1 MAHDL
6 PQDDAGRGVPPLLP
20 WQPCLLAY
28 VGGILGLEYPAS
40 ALVGLALLALFV
52 GGLSPLV
59 GPLKHAGAGPPAQQ
73 VSAFL
78 KQTRLWLMGR
88 NARPGLPALVAAF
101 ALGLGA
107 GWLALPAT
115 PATPPCLTAKPAT
128 AIGRVASADP
138 RPGRR
143 LALVLDEVRLNGQD
157 CADAP
162 LPGRLA
168 VTFDHPDLT
177 PVPGDILAVTGRIRP
192 TAGFANP
199 GTTDFAFLRRLE
211 GVFFR
216 VYAKGGRGDLTRLT
230 ASDDSLAIWRQAL
243 QGRVAAAL
251 APPPDAPAGDSAASA
266 GRAMVAALLFDDKS
280 GFTETDLDLVRRAS
294 LAHTLAL
301 SGMNVAYV
309 VGLAAALVLAVG
321 RLCPGVYLRLP
332 RQKLIVVAAA
342 PLVVAYCWIGG
353 GSPSLVRA
361 ALMFAAFGVMLLLG
375 RDKALFDGLFLALA
389 AFLVVSP
396 LAAYSASLQL
406 SALAVA
412 GIALFWSPFVRA
424 TSRVP
429 GHGTLARAILV
440 GGLGILWTS
449 LSAEAAVLPLIAR
462 LFGDFAFAPWINL
475 LWLPILGCL
484 VMPLV
489 LCGAAAAAVPGLD
502 AVAAALL
509 MAGADC
515 CAWLMRGL
523 AALDAQGLLTAR
535 AVLRPSAPELLGCY
549 GLLAALALAV
559 ASKRPLP
566 KAALAVSLLL
576 LTGPSLARG
585 LEAFSPEVAV
595 TVLDVGQGQS
605 VAVAVPGGQR
615 LLIDAGGLFGSFDV
629 GRAVVGA
636 FLADGR
642 PPRLE
647 LVIASHPHS
656 DHVKGYVSLLDRFA
670 IGTYLD
676 NGGAPEGELGP
687 ALADV
692 LARRHIPTRSL
703 AAGDR
708 LDLGGG
714 LVLEVLHPGPDADLS
729 HNNGSLVLRLTRNGR
744 GLALFPGDA
753 ETSVLRKLAASGQN
767 LQAEVLVLPH
777 HGSSSSLSRRF
788 YAAVAP
794 KIALASCGDAGHYPS
809 AKVVE
814 ALARVHC
821 PVLAT
826 KDYGAVTVR
835 LDGEGGIIGLQ
846 TMREASP
853 TASGSE
859 TVVALPR

>member
-6 PQDDAGRGVPPLLP
+6 PHDDAGRGVPPLMP

-28 VGGILGLEYPAS
+28 AGGILGVEYLLPAL
-40 ALVGLALLALFV
+40 AGLALLALFV
-52 GGLSPLV
+52 RGLTPRV
-59 GPLKHAGAGPPAQQ
+59 GPLKSAGAALPP
-73 VSAFL
+73 
-78 KQTRLWLMGR
+78 TGR
-88 NARPGLPALVAAF
+88 KIFFFINNTLVFFKGRDTKPSLPALLAAF

-115 PATPPCLTAKPAT
+115 PDAPPCLAAKSVTAV
-128 AIGRVASADP
+128 GRVISVDP
-138 RPGRR
+138 RPQHR
-143 LALVLDEVRLNGQD
+143 LALVLDAVRLAGPD
-157 CADAP
+157 CADTP

-168 VTFDHPDLT
+168 VTFDRPDLT
-177 PVPGDILAVTGRIRP
+177 PVPGDVLAVTGRIRP

-216 VYAKGGRGDLTRLT
+216 TYAKGGRGEVTRL
-230 ASDDSLAIWRQAL
+230 AAGDNPLPIWRQAL
-243 QGRVAAAL
+243 RDRVAAVL
-251 APPPDAPAGDSAASA
+251 AQPPAVLSDARSDDSAAA
-266 GRAMVAALLFDDKS
+266 VGRAMVAALLFDDKS
-280 GFTETDLDLVRRAS
+280 GFAETDLDLVRRAS

-309 VGLAAALVLAVG
+309 VGLAAALVLAIG
-321 RLCPGVYLRLP
+321 RLTPRIYLRLP
-332 RQKLIVVAAA
+332 RQKLIVLTAA

-353 GSPSLVRA
+353 GSPSLLRA
-361 ALMFAAFGVMLLLG
+361 ALMFAAFGVMLLFG

-389 AFLVVSP
+389 AFLIVSP

-412 GIALFWSPFVRA
+412 GISLFWPPFARA
-424 TSRVP
+424 TARIP
-429 GHGTLARAILV
+429 GQGTLLRTLLV

-449 LSAEAAVLPLIAR
+449 LTAEAAVLPLIAR

-475 LWLPILGCL
+475 LWLPILGCV

-502 AVAAALL
+502 ALAHALL
-509 MAGADC
+509 TAGADC
-515 CAWLMRGL
+515 CAWLMRAL

-549 GLLAALALAV
+549 GLLAVLALAA
-559 ASKRPLP
+559 ASKKTLP
-566 KAALAVSLLL
+566 RAALVVSLLL
-576 LTGPSLARG
+576 LTGPNLARG
-585 LEAFSPEVAV
+585 LEAFSQQVSI

-605 VAVAVPGGQR
+605 VAVTVPGGQR

-642 PPRLE
+642 PPSLDMAM
-647 LVIASHPHS
+647 ASHPHS

-670 IGTYLD
+670 IGTFLD

-692 LARRHIPTRSL
+692 LARRQIATRSL
-703 AAGDR
+703 AAGDS
-708 LDLGGG
+708 LNLGHG
-714 LVLEVLHPGPDADLS
+714 LTLEVLHPGPEADLS
-729 HNNGSLVLRLTRNGR
+729 QNNGSLILRLTRNGR

-767 LQAEVLVLPH
+767 LQADVLILPH

-794 KIALASCGDAGHYPS
+794 KIAVASCGDAGRYPS
-809 AKVVE
+809 SKVVE
-814 ALARVHC
+814 ALARLAC

-826 KDYGAVTVR
+826 KDSGAVTVR
-835 LDGEGGIIGLQ
+835 LDGDGKIVAVETARPGG
-846 TMREASP
+846 AP
-853 TASGSE
+853 
-859 TVVALPR
+859 

>member
-28 VGGILGLEYPAS
+28 AGGILGVEYLLPA
-40 ALVGLALLALFV
+40 LLGLALLALFV
-52 GGLSPLV
+52 GGLSPPVGLLKRV
-59 GPLKHAGAGPPAQQ
+59 GPGSGPTAPWRPFDCNK
-73 VSAFL
+73 AFEL
-78 KQTRLWLMGR
+78 VKGR
-88 NARPGLPALVAAF
+88 GMSPGLPALVAAF

-107 GWLALPAT
+107 GWLALPA
-115 PATPPCLTAKPAT
+115 PPDAPPCLAAKPVT
-128 AIGRVASADP
+128 AVGRVASVDP

-143 LALVLDEVRLNGQD
+143 LALVLDEPRLSGQD
-157 CADAP
+157 CADTL

-168 VTFDHPDLT
+168 VTFDHPDVT
-177 PVPGDILAVTGRIRP
+177 PVPGDVLAVTGRIRP

-216 VYAKGGRGDLTRLT
+216 VYAKGGRGDLTRLA
-230 ASDDSLAIWRQAL
+230 ASDNALAIWRQAL
-243 QGRVAAAL
+243 RDRVAAAL
-251 APPPDAPAGDSAASA
+251 APPFPASPETSPDDSAASA

-280 GFTETDLDLVRRAS
+280 GFAETDLDLVRRAS

-321 RLCPGVYLRLP
+321 RIWPGVYLRLP
-332 RQKLIVVAAA
+332 RPKFIVLAAA

-353 GSPSLVRA
+353 GSPSLLRA
-361 ALMFAAFGVMLLLG
+361 ALMFAAFGVMLLWG
-375 RDKALFDGLFLALA
+375 RDNALFDGLFLALA
-389 AFLVVSP
+389 AFLAVSP
-396 LAAYSASLQL
+396 LVAYSASLQL

-412 GIALFWSPFVRA
+412 GISLFWPPFARA
-424 TSRVP
+424 TARIP

-449 LSAEAAVLPLIAR
+449 LAAEAAVLPLIAR

-502 AVAAALL
+502 AVAHMLL
-509 MAGADC
+509 TAGADC

-559 ASKRPLP
+559 ASRRPLP

-585 LEAFSPEVAV
+585 VEAFSPEVAV

-605 VAVAVPGGQR
+605 VAVTVPGGRR

-636 FLADGR
+636 YLADGQ

-647 LVIASHPHS
+647 AAIASHPHS

-670 IGTYLD
+670 IGAFLD
-676 NGGAPEGELGP
+676 NGGVPEGELGP

-692 LARRHIPTRSL
+692 LARRRIPTRSL
-703 AAGDR
+703 AAGDS
-708 LDLGGG
+708 LDLGHG
-714 LVLEVLHPGPDADLS
+714 LALDVLHPGPQADLS
-729 HNNGSLVLRLTRNGR
+729 HNNGSLILRLTRNGH
-744 GLALFPGDA
+744 GLALFSGDA
-753 ETSVLRKLAASGQN
+753 ETAVLRKLAATGCN

-814 ALARVHC
+814 ALARLGC

-826 KDYGAVTVR
+826 RDNGAITVR
-835 LDGEGGIIGLQ
+835 LGGGGGIVDLQ
-846 TMREASP
+846 TMREAGRP
-853 TASGSE
+853 
-859 TVVALPR
+859 

>member
-6 PQDDAGRGVPPLLP
+6 LHDDAGRGVPPLLP

-28 VGGILGLEYPAS
+28 AGGILGLEYPLP
-40 ALVGLALLALFV
+40 ALAGLALLALFV
-52 GGLSPLV
+52 AGLTPGV
-59 GPLKHAGAGPPAQQ
+59 GPLKHAGAGPSPQT
-73 VSAFL
+73 VSSFFR
-78 KQTRLWLMGR
+78 QTGVWLIGR

-115 PATPPCLTAKPAT
+115 PASPPCLAAKAVTAV
-128 AIGRVASADP
+128 GRVASVDP

-143 LALVLDEVRLNGQD
+143 LALVLDEVRLTGAD
-157 CADAP
+157 CAETP

-168 VTFDHPDLT
+168 VTFDHPDFT
-177 PVPGDILAVTGRIRP
+177 PVAGDILAVTGRIRS

-216 VYAKGGRGDLTRLT
+216 AYAKGERGDLTRLA
-230 ASDDSLAIWRQAL
+230 ASDNPLALSRQAL
-243 QGRVAAAL
+243 RDRVAAAL
-251 APPPDAPAGDSAASA
+251 IPPVAAFPQASPDDSAASA

-309 VGLAAALVLAVG
+309 VGLAAVLVLAVG
-321 RLCPGVYLRLP
+321 RLYPGIYLRLP
-332 RQKLIVVAAA
+332 RQKLIVPVAA

-361 ALMFAAFGVMLLLG
+361 ALMFAAFGLMLLMG

-389 AFLVVSP
+389 VFLVVSP

-412 GIALFWSPFVRA
+412 GISLFWPPFARA
-424 TSRVP
+424 MSCIP
-429 GHGTLARAILV
+429 GQGTLLRTLLV

-502 AVAAALL
+502 ALAHRLL
-509 MAGADC
+509 TAGADC
-515 CAWLMRGL
+515 CGFLMRGL

-549 GLLAALALAV
+549 GLLAVLALAV

-585 LEAFSPEVAV
+585 LEAFSQEVAL
-595 TVLDVGQGQS
+595 TVLDVGQGQA
-605 VAVAVPGGQR
+605 VAVSVPGGQR

-636 FLADGR
+636 YLADGR
-642 PPRLE
+642 PPRLDMA
-647 LVIASHPHS
+647 LASHPHS

-670 IGTYLD
+670 IGTFLD
-676 NGGAPEGELGP
+676 NGGAPDGELGP
-687 ALADV
+687 ALAEV
-692 LARRHIPTRSL
+692 LARRRIPTRSL
-703 AAGDR
+703 AAGDS
-708 LDLGGG
+708 LDLGNG
-714 LVLEVLHPGPDADLS
+714 LALDVLHPGPDADLS
-729 HNNGSLVLRLTRNGR
+729 NNNGSLILRLTRNGH

-753 ETSVLRKLAASGQN
+753 ETAVLRKLAASGQN
-767 LQAEVLVLPH
+767 LQADVLILPH

-794 KIALASCGDAGHYPS
+794 KLAIASCGDAGHYPS
-809 AKVVE
+809 PKVVE
-814 ALARVHC
+814 ALARWAC

-826 KDYGAVTVR
+826 KDNGAVTVR
-835 LDGEGGIIGLQ
+835 LDGDGRIVG
-846 TMREASP
+846 M
-853 TASGSE
+853 E
-859 TVVALPR
+859 TVRQGVVP

>member
-1 MAHDL
+1 MAHD
-6 PQDDAGRGVPPLLP
+6 PPHDDAGRGVPPLLP

-28 VGGILGLEYPAS
+28 AGGILGVEYLLPA
-40 ALVGLALLALFV
+40 LLGLALLALFV
-52 GGLSPLV
+52 GGLSPPV
-59 GPLKHAGAGPPAQQ
+59 GSLKRAGPGSWPTD
-73 VSAFL
+73 L
-78 KQTRLWLMGR
+78 KQSVDLRNALELVKGR
-88 NARPGLPALVAAF
+88 NMRPGLPALVAAF
-101 ALGLGA
+101 VLGLGA
-107 GWLALPAT
+107 GWLALPTT
-115 PATPPCLTAKPAT
+115 PDAPPCLAAKAVTAV
-128 AIGRVASADP
+128 GRVISVAP

-143 LALVLDEVRLNGQD
+143 LALVLDEVRLSGAD

-177 PVPGDILAVTGRIRP
+177 PVPGDVLAVTGRIRP

-211 GVFFR
+211 GIFFR
-216 VYAKGGRGDLTRLT
+216 VYAKGGRGDLTRLA
-230 ASDDSLAIWRQAL
+230 ASDNALALSRQAL
-243 QGRVAAAL
+243 RDRVAAAL
-251 APPPDAPAGDSAASA
+251 VPPLADSSYTSSDDRAASA

-280 GFTETDLDLVRRAS
+280 GFTETDLELVRRAS

-321 RLCPGVYLRLP
+321 RLMPRIYLRLP
-332 RQKLIVVAAA
+332 RQKLIILAAA
-342 PLVVAYCWIGG
+342 PLVVVYCWIGG
-353 GSPSLVRA
+353 GSPSLLRA
-361 ALMFAAFGVMLLLG
+361 ALMFAAFGVMLLWG

-412 GIALFWSPFVRA
+412 GISLFWPPF
-424 TSRVP
+424 
-429 GHGTLARAILV
+429 ARAISRIPGQGTLLRTLLV

-489 LCGAAAAAVPGLD
+489 LCGAAAAAMPGLES
-502 AVAAALL
+502 VAHALL
-509 MAGADC
+509 TAGADC

-523 AALDAQGLLTAR
+523 AALDAQGLLAAR

-549 GLLAALALAV
+549 GLLAVLALAV

-566 KAALAVSLLL
+566 KAALAASLLL

-585 LEAFSPEVAV
+585 FEAFSPEVAV

-605 VAVAVPGGQR
+605 VAVSVPGGQR

-636 FLADGR
+636 YLADGR

-647 LVIASHPHS
+647 TAIVSHPHS

-670 IGTYLD
+670 IGTYMD

-687 ALADV
+687 ALAEV

-703 AAGDR
+703 AAGDS
-708 LDLGGG
+708 LDLGHG
-714 LVLEVLHPGPDADLS
+714 LVLDVLHPGPQADLS
-729 HNNGSLVLRLTRNGR
+729 HNNGSLILRLTRNGH

-753 ETSVLRKLAASGQN
+753 ETAVLRKLAASGQS
-767 LQAEVLVLPH
+767 LQADVLVLPH

-794 KIALASCGDAGHYPS
+794 KIALASCGGAGHYPS

-814 ALARVHC
+814 ALARLQC

-826 KDYGAVTVR
+826 KDNGAITVR
-835 LDGEGGIIGLQ
+835 LGGDGGIIGLQ
-846 TMREASP
+846 TAREAGP
-853 TASGSE
+853 
-859 TVVALPR
+859 P

>member
-1 MAHDL
+1 MAHD
-6 PQDDAGRGVPPLLP
+6 PPHDDAGRGVPPLLP

-28 VGGILGLEYPAS
+28 AGGILGLEYPLP
-40 ALVGLALLALFV
+40 ALAGLALLALFV
-52 GGLSPLV
+52 AGLTPGV
-59 GPLKHAGAGPPAQQ
+59 GPLKHAGAGPSPQT
-73 VSAFL
+73 VSSFFR
-78 KQTRLWLMGR
+78 QTGIWLMGR
-88 NARPGLPALVAAF
+88 HARPGLPALVAAF

-115 PATPPCLTAKPAT
+115 PAAPPCLAAKSVTAV
-128 AIGRVASADP
+128 GRVASVDP

-143 LALVLDEVRLNGQD
+143 LALVLDEVRLSGAD
-157 CADAP
+157 CAETA
-162 LPGRLA
+162 LAGRLA

-177 PVPGDILAVTGRIRP
+177 PVPGDVLAVTGRIRP

-211 GVFFR
+211 GVFYR
-216 VYAKGGRGDLTRLT
+216 VYAKGGRGDLTRLA
-230 ASDDSLAIWRQAL
+230 ASDNPLALSRQAL
-243 QGRVAAAL
+243 RDRVAAAL
-251 APPPDAPAGDSAASA
+251 ALPFAVSPEASPGDSASAA

-280 GFTETDLDLVRRAS
+280 GFAETDLELVRRAS

-321 RLCPGVYLRLP
+321 RLAPCIYLRLP
-332 RQKLIVVAAA
+332 RQKLIVLAAA

-353 GSPSLVRA
+353 GSPSLLRA

-412 GIALFWSPFVRA
+412 GIALFWPPF
-424 TSRVP
+424 
-429 GHGTLARAILV
+429 ARAISRIPGQGAWLRTALV

-449 LSAEAAVLPLIAR
+449 LAAEAAVLPLIAR

-475 LWLPILGCL
+475 LWLPILGGL

-502 AVAAALL
+502 ALAHTLL
-509 MAGADC
+509 TAGADC

-523 AALDAQGLLTAR
+523 AALDAHGLLTAR
-535 AVLRPSAPELLGCY
+535 AVLRPSASELLGCY
-549 GLLAALALAV
+549 GLLAVLALAV
-559 ASKRPLP
+559 ASKKPLP
-566 KAALAVSLLL
+566 RAALAVSLLL
-576 LTGPSLARG
+576 LAGPNLARG
-585 LEAFSPEVAV
+585 LEAFSQEVAI

-605 VAVAVPGGQR
+605 VAVSLPGSRR

-636 FLADGR
+636 CLADGR
-642 PPRLE
+642 PPRLDMA
-647 LVIASHPHS
+647 IASHPHS
-656 DHVKGYVSLLDRFA
+656 DHVKGYISLLDRFA
-670 IGTYLD
+670 IGVYLD
-676 NGGAPEGELGP
+676 NGGAPEGGLGP
-687 ALADV
+687 ALAEV
-692 LARRHIPTRSL
+692 LARRQIPTRSL
-703 AAGDR
+703 SAGDR
-708 LDLGGG
+708 LDLGHG
-714 LVLEVLHPGPDADLS
+714 LALDVLHPGPPADLS
-729 HNNGSLVLRLTRNGR
+729 HNNGSLILRLTRNGH

-753 ETSVLRKLAASGQN
+753 ETAVLRKLATSGQN
-767 LQAEVLVLPH
+767 LQADVLVLPH

-794 KIALASCGDAGHYPS
+794 KIAIASCGDAGHYPS
-809 AKVVE
+809 GKVVE
-814 ALARVHC
+814 ALTRQDC

-826 KDYGAVTVR
+826 KDKGAITVR
-835 LDGEGGIIGLQ
+835 LDGDGRVIGLQ
-846 TMREASP
+846 TAREASP
-853 TASGSE
+853 
-859 TVVALPR
+859 P

>member
-6 PQDDAGRGVPPLLP
+6 PHDDADRGVPPLLP

-28 VGGILGLEYPAS
+28 GGGILGLAYPLP
-40 ALVGLALLALFV
+40 ALAGLALLALFV
-52 GGLSPLV
+52 AGLRPRV
-59 GPLKHAGAGPPAQQ
+59 GSWKKAGPGSWPTDPKKFFDCKNA
-73 VSAFL
+73 VAL
-78 KQTRLWLMGR
+78 LLGR
-88 NARPGLPALVAAF
+88 GMRPGLPALVAAF

-115 PATPPCLTAKPAT
+115 PDAPPCLAAKPVT
-128 AIGRVASADP
+128 AVGRVTSVDP

-143 LALVLDEVRLNGQD
+143 LALVLDEPRLSGQD
-157 CADAP
+157 CADTP

-168 VTFDHPDLT
+168 VTFDHPDFT
-177 PVPGDILAVTGRIRP
+177 PIVGDILAVTGRIRS

-216 VYAKGGRGDLTRLT
+216 AYAKGGRGDVTRLA
-230 ASDDSLAIWRQAL
+230 ASDNPLAIWRQAL
-243 QGRVAAAL
+243 RDRVAAAL
-251 APPPDAPAGDSAASA
+251 FPPVAASPEASPDDSAASA

-321 RLCPGVYLRLP
+321 RLYPGIYLRLP
-332 RQKLIVVAAA
+332 RQKLIVPVAA

-353 GSPSLVRA
+353 GSPSLLRA
-361 ALMFAAFGVMLLLG
+361 ALMFAAFGLMLLMG

-396 LAAYSASLQL
+396 LAVYSSSLQL

-412 GIALFWSPFVRA
+412 GISLFWPPFARMA
-424 TSRVP
+424 SRLP
-429 GHGTLARAILV
+429 GHGTLARSILV
-440 GGLGILWTS
+440 GGLGVLWTS

-502 AVAAALL
+502 AVAHTLL
-509 MAGADC
+509 TAGADC
-515 CAWLMRGL
+515 CAWLMRAL
-523 AALDAQGLLTAR
+523 AALDARGLLTAR

-559 ASKRPLP
+559 ASKRALP
-566 KAALAVSLLL
+566 RTALAVSLVLM
-576 LTGPSLARG
+576 TGPSLARG
-585 LEAFSPEVAV
+585 FAAFSQEVAI

-605 VAVAVPGGQR
+605 VAVTMPGGGR
-615 LLIDAGGLFGSFDV
+615 LLIDAGGLLGSFDV

-636 FLADGR
+636 YLADGQ

-647 LVIASHPHS
+647 AAIASHPHS
-656 DHVKGYVSLLDRFA
+656 DHVKGYVSLLDRFV
-670 IGTYLD
+670 IGTFLD
-676 NGGAPEGELGP
+676 NGGSAEGEIGP

-692 LARRHIPTRSL
+692 LVRRHIPTRSL
-703 AAGDR
+703 AAGDS

-714 LVLEVLHPGPDADLS
+714 LALDVLHPGPDADLS
-729 HNNGSLVLRLTRNGR
+729 HNNGSLILRLTRNGH

-753 ETSVLRKLAASGQN
+753 EASVLRKLAASGQN
-767 LQAEVLVLPH
+767 LQADVLVLPH

-794 KIALASCGDAGHYPS
+794 KTAIASCGDTGHYPS

-814 ALARVHC
+814 ALARWGC

-826 KDYGAVTVR
+826 KSSGAVTVR
-835 LDGEGGIIGLQ
+835 LGGDGAIIGRQ
-846 TMREASP
+846 TAREAGP
-853 TASGSE
+853 
-859 TVVALPR
+859 P

>member
-6 PQDDAGRGVPPLLP
+6 PHDDAGRGVPPLLP

-28 VGGILGLEYPAS
+28 GGGILGLEYPLP
-40 ALVGLALLALFV
+40 ALAGLALLALFV
-52 GGLSPLV
+52 GGLTPRV
-59 GPLKHAGAGPPAQQ
+59 GSSKSLGPGSLPTNPQKFFDVKNALEF
-73 VSAFL
+73 V
-78 KQTRLWLMGR
+78 KGR
-88 NARPGLPALVAAF
+88 GMRPGLAALVAAF

-107 GWLALPAT
+107 AWLALPAT
-115 PATPPCLTAKPAT
+115 PDAPPCLAAKSVTAV
-128 AIGRVASADP
+128 GRVVSVDP

-143 LALVLDEVRLNGQD
+143 LALVLDETRLSGQD
-157 CADAP
+157 CADTP

-168 VTFDHPDLT
+168 VTFDHPDFT
-177 PVPGDILAVTGRIRP
+177 PIAGDILSVTGRIRP

-216 VYAKGGRGDLTRLT
+216 VYAKGGRGDLTRLA
-230 ASDDSLAIWRQAL
+230 ASDNSLAIWRQAL
-243 QGRVAAAL
+243 RDQVAAVL
-251 APPPDAPAGDSAASA
+251 APPAAASPNDSAASA

-321 RLCPGVYLRLP
+321 RLFPRIYLRLA
-332 RQKLIVVAAA
+332 RQKLIVLVAA

-353 GSPSLVRA
+353 GSPSLLRA
-361 ALMFAAFGVMLLLG
+361 ALMFAAFGVMLLTG

-396 LAAYSASLQL
+396 LVAYSASLQL

-412 GIALFWSPFVRA
+412 GIALFWPPFARA
-424 TSRVP
+424 TSRLP
-429 GHGTLARAILV
+429 GHGTPARAILV

-449 LSAEAAVLPLIAR
+449 LCAEAAVLPLIAR

-475 LWLPILGCL
+475 AWLPILGCL

-502 AVAAALL
+502 ALAHGLL
-509 MAGADC
+509 TAGADC
-515 CAWLMRGL
+515 CAWLMRAL

-559 ASKRPLP
+559 ASKKPLP
-566 KAALAVSLLL
+566 RTALAVSLLL
-576 LTGPSLARG
+576 LTGPNLARG
-585 LEAFSPEVAV
+585 VEAFSLDVVV

-605 VAVAVPGGQR
+605 VALTVPGGGR

-636 FLADGR
+636 FLADGQ
-642 PPRLE
+642 PPRLDTA
-647 LVIASHPHS
+647 IASHPHS
-656 DHVKGYVSLLDRFA
+656 DHIKGYVSLLDRFA
-670 IGTYLD
+670 VAAYLD

-692 LARRHIPTRSL
+692 VARRQIPTRSL
-703 AAGDR
+703 AAGDS
-708 LDLGGG
+708 LDLGNG
-714 LVLEVLHPGPDADLS
+714 LALDVLHPGPDADLS
-729 HNNGSLVLRLTRNGR
+729 HNNGSLILRLTRNGR

-753 ETSVLRKLAASGQN
+753 ETAVLRKLAASGQN
-767 LQAEVLVLPH
+767 LQADVLILPH

-794 KIALASCGDAGHYPS
+794 KLALASCGDAGHYPS

-814 ALARVHC
+814 ALARLGC

-826 KDYGAVTVR
+826 KDNGAITVR
-835 LDGEGGIIGLQ
+835 LGGDGGIIGLQ
-846 TMREASP
+846 TVREAGRP
-853 TASGSE
+853 
-859 TVVALPR
+859 